1 MFINPYYRSPYA
13 TSSAAVLLIDFTNP
27 GSILLSGSLITQAT
41 NIGSGGGAMNATAAG
56 AQRPTYG
63 TGANGVRFAAFD
75 GIGNELVTGAT
86 NLLRNVS
93 GATIYVNRKWT
104 SLPTPSQRPTFFITT
119 GTGVT
124 RAQLVG
130 TATGFN
136 AVGGRTLNAD
146 SYIQLNGSIVPLTTT
161 TWNVH
166 TAVFDYAN
174 TDLYQFAESVA
185 DGSNLSFQTATTTS
199 NTATNACSIGSQVG
213 ATYANVAIAQVLV
226 FNTAHNG
233 GVRFSIENWMRYNS
247 PT

>member
-13 TSSAAVLLIDFTNP
+13 PSSAAVLLIDFTNP

-86 NLLRNVS
+86 DLLRNVS

-104 SLPTPSQRPTFFITT
+104 ALPPTGRPTFFITT
-119 GTGVT
+119 GTSAT
-124 RAQLVG
+124 RAQLLG
-130 TATGFN
+130 TGAGFN
-136 AVGGRTLNAD
+136 AVGGRTLDAD

-199 NTATNACSIGSQVG
+199 NTATGASAIGSQVG

-233 GVRFSIENWMRYNS
+233 GVRFSIENWLRYNS

>member
-13 TSSAAVLLIDFTNP
+13 PSSAAVLLIDFTNTS
-27 GSILLSGSLITQAT
+27 SISLSGSLITQAT
-41 NIGSGGGAMNATAAG
+41 NQGSGVGMNVTSAG

-104 SLPTPSQRPTFFITT
+104 ALPPTDRPTFFVTT
-119 GTGVT
+119 STSVT
-124 RAQLVG
+124 RARLIG

-146 SYIQLNGSIVPLTTT
+146 SYIQLTGSIVPLTTT

-199 NTATNACSIGSQVG
+199 NTATGACSIGSLFG